1 MGGGQS
7 QEDNKQTN
15 IAIAQVQ
22 TMSGQ
27 METKLNYLGITLIV
41 IGAILIIWFCYA
53 VRTKCRRTAK
63 RWLSKAVADLP
74 PTAIKVQ
81 TTAQPTQSVY

>member
-7 QEDNKQTN
+7 QEESKQAN

-27 METKLNYLGITLIV
+27 VEAKLNYCGIALMV
-41 IGAILIIWFCYA
+41 VGAILVIWFCYA
-53 VRTKCRRTAK
+53 VRTKCRRAAK

-81 TTAQPTQSVY
+81 PAPQPIQSVY